1 MDPYQ
6 QLSLL
11 RTIYVLELTS
21 MDAKIAH
28 TYGSGTPA
36 TTLLS
41 KFSSLPMG

>member
-6 QLSLL
+6 LLPLL
-11 RTIYVLELTS
+11 RTMYVLELTS

-41 KFSSLPMG
+41 KFSSLPTG